1 MKIEKIV
8 VVLGLIFISSLILLA
23 NLSQNLFTGKVVQ
36 ETTTAMIGAAGGNKD
51 VCEILARTYQGN
63 FEVLPEIVR
72 RNCGFNLNSQEI
84 RGLLLLQL
92 PSFSTEQL
100 NSQLS
105 NTQLALNEV
114 DSVNKEINSYIL
126 PPLNTRISNLQAQV
140 IPLNSEISKLNTD
153 ISSISRQ
160 LSEKTASLSNLQST
174 NTPTKQTICKKIS
187 FINRCST
194 SFIYQNNDKIK
205 KVSGEIEQ
213 IKSSEISLK
222 NSLNQK
228 TKNLNLKTEELN
240 KVKKELELMQ
250 EVGQNA
256 EKKKNELTNL
266 NTQILENIRQK
277 TSREVRESRHI
288 IEIQGDSE
296 GLRPSQQAPLGWKHN
311 EVEGYL
317 PATYWVPPDW
327 RHNGVENSYAQPR
340 NWVPQGW
347 IHSSE
352 RSDKGLFE
360 PTGRLPPL
368 RKKLPPLPWIH
379 SSEISYGEGLLSLE
393 PTSRVITSSGT
404 IIPPDWIHSY
414 TEDPYG
420 IVTSSLWK
428 PPEPPKIP
436 PPPIPIEP

>member
-63 FEVLPEIVR
+63 LEVLPEIVR

-114 DSVNKEINSYIL
+114 NSVNKEINSYIL

-174 NTPTKQTICKKIS
+174 NTPTQQTICKKIS

-288 IEIQGDSE
+288 IVIQGD
-296 GLRPSQQAPLGWKHN
+296 LRPSQQAPLGWKHN
-311 EVEGYL
+311 EVNGYL

-327 RHNGVENSYAQPR
+327 RHNGVENSYAQPS
-340 NWVPQGW
+340 NWVPPGW

-352 RSDKGLFE
+352 RSDKSLFE

-368 RKKLPPLPWIH
+368 RKIPAPRWKH
-379 SSEISYGEGLLSLE
+379 SSEISYGEGLLRLE
-393 PTSRVITSSGT
+393 PTSLITFSGT
-404 IIPPDWIHSY
+404 IIPPDWIHSD
-414 TEDPYG
+414 TVDPYG
-420 IVTSSLWK
+420 IFSSSLWKPPK